1 MSTHSKKEFAELCGI
16 TTRYLSIYIKRKKVM
31 VTEAGLIDDAVPQNS
46 MFLKSRAR
54 KIKPKKEKDAPPDAA
69 KVERE
74 TDLKELMAM
83 EKESKRLAMESKRKE
98 QTLLDAKIQKM
109 HGQLMPTD
117 LVKILFAQHFREV
130 STSFKQGIDGI
141 LSEIGKKA
149 RLNGNQVAEIRATM
163 VKIINECVN
172 KGVDNSKK
180 SVEKIVTEYQTTK
193 NSA

>member
-1 MSTHSKKEFAELCGI
+1 MSTHSKKEFAELCGL
-16 TTRYLSIYIKRKKVM
+16 TTRHLAVYIKRKKLIVSDS
-31 VTEAGLIDDAVPQNS
+31 ELIDDAVPQNNL
-46 MFLKSRAR
+46 FLKNRTT
-54 KIKPKKEKDAPPDAA
+54 KIKRKAPKDKPDPVKVARDA
-69 KVERE
+69 E
-74 TDLKELMAM
+74 LKELMAM
-83 EKESKRLAMESKRKE
+83 EKETKRLAMESKRKE

-117 LVKILFAQHFREV
+117 LVKVLFAQHFREV

-172 KGVDNSKK
+172 KSVDNSKK
-180 SVEKIVTEYQTTK
+180 SIERIVTEYQTTK